1 MQKKRILGT
10 ENKRFLQL
18 FWPILIEQGL
28 TILVGVISTIL
39 VSNVG
44 DYAVAGVN
52 LVDTINNMIIIFFNA
67 LASGATV
74 VVAQRIGAR
83 RNKEAGETAAQAIV
97 LVVGIAVLVGALT
110 TCFASQILHGLYG
123 KSAANVLATGEIYM
137 RFSGVS
143 YAFLGVFSV
152 CAGVTRA
159 AGNSKTPM
167 MGAFVSNLINLTVA
181 AVLIYVF
188 RLGVYAVAIA
198 MLAARIGAAAF
209 MFYMVRRKTAD
220 ETLQLP
226 KLRLNL
232 DMELLRPIL
241 KIGIPSGVDSLIFQG
256 AKVLLAVFMS
266 GMGTAA
272 LQANAIVTSL
282 SSFINLPGNAFS
294 IVSVTVVGQSYGA
307 KLYRQAKSLM
317 RKMCLYTSAMQAAI
331 GLPLLLF
338 LEPMIASYGPSAESA
353 ATAKLILTISV
364 LIHPFLYA
372 TAFVLPQSLRAVGD
386 ARQPMLI
393 SIISLLTLRIFGSW
407 LLGVRLGYG
416 VLGIWLSMFADWV
429 GRSAG
434 FVYRMERNLWHQGRE
449 PVDEGELNPLTGQR
463 LTEN

>member
-1 MQKKRILGT
+1 MQKKQRLAP
-10 ENKRFLQL
+10 ENKKFLQL

-28 TILVGVISTIL
+28 TILVGIFSTIL

-52 LVDTINNMIIIFFNA
+52 LVDSINNMIIIFFNA

-83 RNKEAGETAAQAIV
+83 RNQEAGETAAQAIV
-97 LVVGIAVLVGALT
+97 LVVGIAAVVGLAAG
-110 TCFASQILHGLYG
+110 CFAGPILHGLYG
-123 KSAANVLATGEIYM
+123 KSAANVLQMGQIYM
-137 RFSGVS
+137 YFSGAS
-143 YAFLGVFSV
+143 YVFLGLSSV

-167 MGAFVSNLINLTVA
+167 IAALLANIINITVA
-181 AVLIYVF
+181 VVLIYG
-188 RLGVYAVAIA
+188 LHMGIYAVAIA
-198 MLAARIGAAAF
+198 MLAARISAAAF
-209 MFYMVRRKTAD
+209 MLFAVRRRAD
-220 ETLQLP
+220 GSLVLP
-226 KLRLNL
+226 KIRLKL
-232 DMELLRPIL
+232 DMALIRPIL
-241 KIGIPSGVDSLIFQG
+241 DIGIPSGVDSLIFQG

>member
-67 LASGATV
+67 LASGAAV
-74 VVAQRIGAR
+74 VVAQRIGAH

-97 LVVGIAVLVGALT
+97 LVVGIAILVGALT

-123 KSAANVLATGEIYM
+123 KSAENVLATSVIYM
-137 RFSGVS
+137 RFSGIS

-167 MGAFVSNLINLTVA
+167 LGAFVSNLINIMI
-181 AVLIYVF
+181 AVILIYIF
-188 RLGVYAVAIA
+188 HFGVYAVAIA

-209 MFYMVRRKTAD
+209 MFYMVRRKTEGA
-220 ETLQLP
+220 TLLLP
-226 KLRLNL
+226 KLRLKL

-241 KIGIPSGVDSLIFQG
+241 RIGIPSGVDSLIFQG

-266 GMGTAA
+266 SMGTAA

-307 KLYRQAKSLM
+307 KMYRQAKSLM
-317 RKMCLYTSAMQAAI
+317 RKMCLYTSAMQVAI
-331 GLPLLLF
+331 GIPLF
-338 LEPMIASYGPSAESA
+338 LFLGPMIATYGPSQESA

-364 LIHPFLYA
+364 MIHPFLYA

-386 ARQPMLI
+386 ARQPMII
-393 SIISLLTLRIFGSW
+393 SVISLLTLRIFGSW

-429 GRSAG
+429 GRSIG
-434 FVYRMERNLWHQGRE
+434 FIYRMERNKWHNGKE
-449 PVDEGELNPLTGQR
+449 PIDEGAFNPMAGESIS
-463 LTEN
+463 EN

>member
-1 MQKKRILGT
+1 MQEKRILGT

-97 LVVGIAVLVGALT
+97 LVVGIAIIVGALT
-110 TCFASQILHGLYG
+110 TGFAGQILHALYG
-123 KSAANVLATGEIYM
+123 KSATNVLATSEIYM
-137 RFSGVS
+137 RFSGIS

-167 MGAFVSNLINLTVA
+167 MGAFVANIINVAVA

-188 RLGVYAVAIA
+188 HLGVYAVAIA

-209 MFYMVRRKTAD
+209 MFTMVRRKTEDA
-220 ETLQLP
+220 TLLLP
-226 KLRLNL
+226 KLRLKL

-282 SSFINLPGNAFS
+282 SSFVNLPGNAFS
-294 IVSVTVVGQSYGA
+294 IVSVTVVGQAYGA

-317 RKMCLYTSAMQAAI
+317 RKMCLYTSVMQAAI
-331 GLPLLLF
+331 GIPLFLF

-386 ARQPMLI
+386 ARQPMII

-429 GRSAG
+429 GRSIG
-434 FVYRMERNLWHQGRE
+434 FIYRMEKNKWHDGKE
-449 PVDEGELNPLTGQR
+449 PIDEGVLNPLTGKSVS
-463 LTEN
+463 EN